1 MSDEL
6 GDQDFWD
13 RQWKRRIDRYLSAQP
28 RTGLFIRHRFGS
40 SCNKILEL
48 GGGSCRD
55 SAYLAQ
61 KGYQCEAT
69 DLSPDAVSYLSS
81 KFGSQNLE
89 FSVQDAMNLSFAD
102 DSFELVFHNGLIV
115 CFDSDE
121 AVIEILREQRRV
133 ASRFAL
139 ILAHNA
145 ENPTLV
151 KQFSEIGETDPVFRI
166 RFFSR
171 DALRELMKK
180 AGFDPSRI
188 TMEKFGGKLDV
199 LAARKLKGVPNPF
212 SNLTRRLIP
221 SLYERQAW
229 DQTERIACIAE
240 L

>member
-102 DSFELVFHNGLIV
+102 DSFELVFHNAPLPE
-115 CFDSDE
+115 S
-121 AVIEILREQRRV
+121 
-133 ASRFAL
+133 
-139 ILAHNA
+139 
-145 ENPTLV
+145 
-151 KQFSEIGETDPVFRI
+151 
-166 RFFSR
+166 
-171 DALRELMKK
+171 ALRDSLQLRN
-180 AGFDPSRI
+180 DSSRCQPYS
-188 TMEKFGGKLDV
+188 FL
-199 LAARKLKGVPNPF
+199 R
-212 SNLTRRLIP
+212 P
-221 SLYERQAW
+221 SLSLSGLKRLA
-229 DQTERIACIAE
+229 
-240 L
+240 